1 MSEVIVSCKNLK
13 KYYSLRK
20 GFLSTLF
27 SREEIFVKAVDGVDL
42 EVKRMKYWD

>member
-1 MSEVIVSCKNLK
+1 MQKFLKNI
-13 KYYSLRK
+13 YSLRK